1 MSDNDPSDSRG
12 VAHGLVNPHMTLMAS
27 QVFDRLISHSK
38 FAATMLDMTY
48 DVLPLPEAAQKLK
61 LQLPLISVLPLVAC
75 QPNAEV
81 RLCFLLHLNML
92 CMLSLS

>member
-1 MSDNDPSDSRG
+1 MSDDDSPEGSG
-12 VAHGLVNPHMTLMAS
+12 VTHGLVNPHMTHMAS

-38 FAATMLDMTY
+38 FAATMLDMSHN
-48 DVLPLPEAAQKLK
+48 VLPLPEAAQKLK
-61 LQLPLISVLPLVAC
+61 LQLPLISVLPLVDC